1 MKSYFHQKFHL
12 GCVNFVEDKGTKN
25 AETGPNG
32 ILENH
37 QYGILDMRDFPKE
50 GLQLIKIRNP
60 WGQEGGWNGP
70 FSEDSE
76 EWDKNKA
83 LKDEINFSWKNKKLD
98 GTWWMSF
105 SDFCGHFN
113 ELLICKVF
121 NDNWQQYSIMGK
133 WQGKTAGG
141 QFPPKVELKDLLE
154 HGTDTNGLQAS
165 LKSEVKMSKSGIPD
179 YL

>member
-1 MKSYFHQKFHL
+1 MAELSATQKADGGQLWNQMKSYFHQKFHL

-70 FSEDSE
+70 FSDDSE

-83 LKDEINFSWKNKKLD
+83 LKDEINFS
-98 GTWWMSF
+98 
-105 SDFCGHFN
+105 
-113 ELLICKVF
+113 
-121 NDNWQQYSIMGK
+121 
-133 WQGKTAGG
+133 
-141 QFPPKVELKDLLE
+141 
-154 HGTDTNGLQAS
+154 
-165 LKSEVKMSKSGIPD
+165 
-179 YL
+179 